1 MYRLLLKLLTP
12 LYLLEY
18 GDFKIKL
25 EASFMVA
32 MVVAPLT
39 WLGNMLAAL
48 WLGYSPLFTQDLE
61 FVRVLAMCLVLDLL
75 MGVWKHLKLHT
86 FDFKECYTG
95 FLTKVFISIVGMLL
109 FNALS
114 SINELEQLPAINGY
128 LLLVGKIMNIVYLGG
143 SALSSMY
150 VVSGSKFPPVAF
162 MKRLK
167 KFNNT
172 LNVTDLV
179 SDGEQSK
186 K

>member
-75 MGVWKHLKLHT
+75 MGV
-86 FDFKECYTG
+86 
-95 FLTKVFISIVGMLL
+95 
-109 FNALS
+109 
-114 SINELEQLPAINGY
+114 
-128 LLLVGKIMNIVYLGG
+128 
-143 SALSSMY
+143 
-150 VVSGSKFPPVAF
+150 
-162 MKRLK
+162 
-167 KFNNT
+167 
-172 LNVTDLV
+172 
-179 SDGEQSK
+179 
-186 K
+186 